1 MGLISRAASLAT
13 VPVTTGARLA
23 GAATAAAFGAD
34 RDAVYAK
41 ATAASVET
49 LTTALAK
56 ARGPALKFGQALAVF
71 SAALPPDQAAQLTA
85 LTRLYED
92 AKPQPLK
99 TIEKQLKQLPK
110 GIDIDPEAI
119 AAASLGQVHRG
130 TWKDGTPVAI
140 KVQYADA
147 PKVVKADMMQL
158 RAMAPLVG
166 RLLPTLDVR
175 ALVDEHASRLAEEL
189 DYTQEAAWQKRFR
202 KAWKPGKA
210 GGFADGSPGSEGIVI
225 PKVHFA
231 TETILVTEWV
241 DGTPFTALADEHA
254 ARRNAAGRQL
264 ARFSMWSPRLVGAT
278 HADPHPGNFRLLADD
293 RLAVLDF
300 GSIAKDSG
308 LFTRLFAQTLILT
321 TRGEYD
327 EVLQAWRDAGLVS
340 DTTTTEQLMEMLD
353 PDDRPYTREE
363 FTFSKEWLQSRSQQF
378 QDPVQAL
385 QGASRLRFP
394 PNYLLEHRAVMG
406 TIALLCGIDATVD
419 FRTVI
424 DGVGDAVPTPA

>member
-1 MGLISRAASLAT
+1 MGLIRRAASLAS

-23 GAATAAAFGAD
+23 GAATATAFGAD

-49 LTTALAK
+49 LTAALAK

-71 SAALPPDQAAQLTA
+71 SSALPPDQAAQLTA

-99 TIEKQLKQLPK
+99 TIEKQLKGLPK
-110 GIDIDPEAI
+110 GVDIEPEAI

-130 TWKDGTPVAI
+130 TWTDGTPVAI

-147 PKVVKADMMQL
+147 PKVVKSDMMQL

-175 ALVDEHASRLAEEL
+175 ALVDEHAARLAEEL
-189 DYTQEAAWQKRFR
+189 DYTHEAAWQKRFR
-202 KAWKPGKA
+202 KAWKAGKP
-210 GGFADGSPGSEGIVI
+210 DGTPGSEGIVI

-231 TETILVTEWV
+231 SGTLLVTEWV
-241 DGTPFTALADEHA
+241 DGTPFTALVDEPAH
-254 ARRNAAGRQL
+254 RRDAAGRQL
-264 ARFSMWSPRLVGAT
+264 ARFCFWSPRLVGAT
-278 HADPHPGNFRLLADD
+278 HADPHPGNFRLLEDG

-300 GSIAKDSG
+300 GSVADDAG
-308 LFTRLFAQTLILT
+308 LFTHLFAQTLILS
-321 TRGEYD
+321 TRGDYD
-327 EVLQAWRDAGLVS
+327 AVLDAWRQAGLVS
-340 DTTTTEQLMEMLD
+340 ESTTSDQLMEMLD

-363 FTFSKEWLQSRSQQF
+363 FTFSKEWLQTRSQQF

-394 PNYLLEHRAVMG
+394 ADYLLEHRAVMG
-406 TIALLCGIDATVD
+406 TIALLCGLDATVD
-419 FRTVI
+419 FRAVI
-424 DGVGDAVPTPA
+424 DGVGDAIAQPA

>member
-1 MGLISRAASLAT
+1 MGLIRRAASLAS

-23 GAATAAAFGAD
+23 GAATATAFGAD
-34 RDAVYAK
+34 REAVYAK
-41 ATAASVET
+41 DTAASVET

-71 SAALPPDQAAQLTA
+71 SSALPPEQAAQLTA

-99 TIEKQLKQLPK
+99 TIEKQLKGLPK
-110 GIDIDPEAI
+110 GVEIEPEAI

-130 TWKDGTPVAI
+130 TWTDGTPVAI

-147 PKVVKADMMQL
+147 PKVVKSDMMQL

-175 ALVDEHASRLAEEL
+175 ALVDEHAARLAEEL
-189 DYTQEAAWQKRFR
+189 DYTHEAAWQKRFR
-202 KAWKPGKA
+202 KAWK
-210 GGFADGSPGSEGIVI
+210 SEGIVI

-231 TETILVTEWV
+231 SETLLVTEWV
-241 DGTPFTALADEHA
+241 DGTPFTALVDEPAH
-254 ARRNAAGRQL
+254 RRDAAGRQL
-264 ARFSMWSPRLVGAT
+264 ARFCFWSPRLVGAT
-278 HADPHPGNFRLLADD
+278 HADPHPGNFRLLEDE

-300 GSIAKDSG
+300 GSIANDAG
-308 LFTRLFAQTLILT
+308 LFTHLFAQTLILT
-321 TRGEYD
+321 TRGDD
-327 EVLQAWRDAGLVS
+327 EAVLEEWRKAGLVS

-363 FTFSKEWLQSRSQQF
+363 FTFSKEWLQTRSQQF

-394 PNYLLEHRAVMG
+394 ADYLLEHRAVMG
-406 TIALLCGIDATVD
+406 TIALLCGLDSTVD
-419 FRTVI
+419 FRAVI
-424 DGVGDAVPTPA
+424 DGVGDPISQPA

>member
-1 MGLISRAASLAT
+1 MGLIRRAASLAS

-23 GAATAAAFGAD
+23 GAATATAFGAD
-34 RDAVYAK
+34 RDAVYGR
-41 ATAASVET
+41 ATTASIET
-49 LTTALAK
+49 LTGALAK

-71 SAALPPDQAAQLTA
+71 SSALPPDQAAHLTA

-99 TIEKQLKQLPK
+99 TIEKQLAQLPK
-110 GIDIDPEAI
+110 GVTVDPEAI

-130 TWKDGTPVAI
+130 VWTDGTPVAI

-175 ALVDEHASRLAEEL
+175 ALIDEHASRLAEEL
-189 DYTQEAAWQKRFR
+189 DYQHEAAWQKKFR
-202 KAWKPGKA
+202 KAWK
-210 GGFADGSPGSEGIVI
+210 SEGIVI

-231 TETILVTEWV
+231 TKTILVTEWV
-241 DGTPFTALADEHA
+241 DGTPFTALVDQPAH
-254 ARRNAAGRQL
+254 RRDAAGRQL
-264 ARFSMWSPRLVGAT
+264 ARFCFWSPRLVGAT
-278 HADPHPGNFRLLADD
+278 HADPHPGNFRLLEDD

-300 GSIAKDSG
+300 GSVADEAG
-308 LFTRLFAQTLILT
+308 LFTHLFAQTLILS
-321 TRGEYD
+321 TRGDYD
-327 EVLQAWRDAGLVS
+327 AVLQAWREAGLVADS
-340 DTTTTEQLMEMLD
+340 TTAANLMEMLD

-378 QDPVQAL
+378 QDPVQAM

-394 PNYLLEHRAVMG
+394 PDYLLEHRAVMG
-406 TIALLCGIDATVD
+406 TIALLCGIDSTVD

-424 DGVGDAVPTPA
+424 DGVGDAVAQPV